1 MMFDFAFIVLF
12 LLCLISMFQF
22 KSMEPK
28 DFEEEMANKM
38 RFERKMGK
46 GKGSTPVSSPVR
58 LKPDFTC
65 CSLCHYIFAAM
76 FGTVTVQGVYVW

>member
-1 MMFDFAFIVLF
+1 
-12 LLCLISMFQF
+12 MFQF

-38 RFERKMGK
+38 RFKRKMGK
-46 GKGSTPVSSPVR
+46 GKGSTPLSSPVR

-65 CSLCHYIFAAM
+65 CSLCHYIFAA
-76 FGTVTVQGVYVW
+76 